1 MYKPMTQREMD
12 QYFHSAGDAA
22 ERKNSFVPEIYDKY
36 NVKRGLRNDDGTGVL
51 VGLTEIGDVHGYIID
66 ESEKIPIEGKLFYRG
81 IDVYDLVNG
90 FIADNRF
97 GFEECACLLL
107 FGELPKRSQLE
118 NFKRV
123 LGTMRKIPEDFVRA
137 NILNAP
143 SPDVM
148 NKLARLVLTMYAFD
162 SKADDTSAP
171 NLLRQS
177 MGLIAKF
184 PEMVAYGYQAK
195 AHYLDGKSLYIHNPD
210 PELSTAENL
219 LMLLRSS
226 KEYTDL
232 EARVLDLALVLHA
245 EHGGGNNSTFATH
258 VISSTGTDIYSS
270 IAAAVGSLKGPKHG
284 GANNKVIGMMEE
296 LKREVNDWGSDT
308 QIRDYLVRLL
318 RKQAFDRSGLI
329 YGIGH
334 AVYTLS
340 DPRCVLLKGQAKK
353 LAAQVNRTDEFELME
368 RVEKLAPEVFREI
381 RNIDKAMCANVDFYS
396 GFVYDMLSIPI
407 ELNTPIFAVSRIV
420 GWCAHIIEEQING
433 GKIIRPAYKCI
444 KNRIPYSRL
453 SDRG

>member
-1 MYKPMTQREMD
+1 MTQGELSD
-12 QYFHSAGDAA
+12 YFLSAGEAA
-22 ERKNSFVPEIYDKY
+22 ERKNSFIPEIYNKY

-51 VGLTEIGDVHGYIID
+51 VGLTEIGDVHAYIID
-66 ESEKIPIEGKLFYRG
+66 EGEKIPVEGRLLYRG

-90 FIADNRF
+90 FNEDNRF

-107 FGELPKRSQLE
+107 FGEMPKRSQLE

-123 LGTMRKIPEDFVRA
+123 LGSMRKIPEDFVRA

-162 SKADDTSAP
+162 GNADDTSAP

-177 MGLIAKF
+177 MDLIAKF

-195 AHYLDGKSLYIHNPD
+195 SHYLDGKSLYIHNPD

-219 LMLLRSS
+219 LMLLRPS

-232 EARVLDLALVLHA
+232 EAKVLDLALVLHA

-284 GANNKVIGMMEE
+284 GANNKVIGMMDE
-296 LKREVNDWGSDT
+296 LKREVNDWGSDA
-308 QIRDYLVRLL
+308 QIREYLVRLI
-318 RKQAFDRSGLI
+318 RKQAFDRTGLI

-353 LAAQVNRTDEFELME
+353 LAAQVNRKEEFELME
-368 RVEKLAPEVFREI
+368 RVEALAPEIFKEI
-381 RNIDKAMCANVDFYS
+381 RNIDKPMCANVDFYS
-396 GFVYDMLSIPI
+396 GFVYDMLSIPV

-420 GWCAHIIEEQING
+420 GWCAHIIEEQLNG

-444 KNRIPYSRL
+444 KNRGQYTRL
-453 SDRG
+453 SDRS

>member
-1 MYKPMTQREMD
+1 MT
-12 QYFHSAGDAA
+12 
-22 ERKNSFVPEIYDKY
+22 I
-36 NVKRGLRNDDGTGVL
+36 VL
-51 VGLTEIGDVHGYIID
+51 VSKNVHVF
-66 ESEKIPIEGKLFYRG
+66 S
-81 IDVYDLVNG
+81 
-90 FIADNRF
+90 
-97 GFEECACLLL
+97 

-177 MGLIAKF
+177 MDLIAKF

-270 IAAAVGSLKGPKHG
+270 CNSSWKLEHAVVQIKYWHDGRLS
-284 GANNKVIGMMEE
+284 
-296 LKREVNDWGSDT
+296 EVNDWEMT
-308 QIRDYLVRLL
+308 HR
-318 RKQAFDRSGLI
+318 
-329 YGIGH
+329 
-334 AVYTLS
+334 
-340 DPRCVLLKGQAKK
+340 
-353 LAAQVNRTDEFELME
+353 
-368 RVEKLAPEVFREI
+368 
-381 RNIDKAMCANVDFYS
+381 
-396 GFVYDMLSIPI
+396 
-407 ELNTPIFAVSRIV
+407 
-420 GWCAHIIEEQING
+420 
-433 GKIIRPAYKCI
+433 
-444 KNRIPYSRL
+444 
-453 SDRG
+453 

>member
-1 MYKPMTQREMD
+1 MNQEELNN
-12 QYFHSAGDAA
+12 YFLSAGEAA
-22 ERKNSFVPEIYDKY
+22 ERKNSFIPEIYDKY
-36 NVKRGLRNDDGTGVL
+36 NVKRGLRNDDGTGVP
-51 VGLTEIGDVHGYIID
+51 VGLTEIGDVRAYII
-66 ESEKIPIEGKLFYRG
+66 EEGEKVPLDGKLIYRG
-81 IDVYDLVNG
+81 IDVYQLVNG
-90 FIADNRF
+90 FIEDDRF

-107 FGELPKRSQLE
+107 FGELPKPSQLD
-118 NFKRV
+118 NFRSV

-162 SKADDTSAP
+162 DKADDTNAP

-177 MGLIAKF
+177 MDLIAKF

-195 AHYLDGKSLYIHNPD
+195 SHYLDGKSLYIHNPD

-219 LMLLRSS
+219 LMLLRPS

-232 EARVLDLALVLHA
+232 EAKVLDLALVLHA

-270 IAAAVGSLKGPKHG
+270 ISAAVGSLKGPKHG

-296 LKREVNDWGSDT
+296 LKREVNDWGSDA
-308 QIRDYLVRLL
+308 QIRDFLVRLM

-353 LAAQVNRTDEFELME
+353 LAEQVNRTDEFELME
-368 RVEKLAPEVFREI
+368 RVERLAPEVFKEI
-381 RNIDKAMCANVDFYS
+381 RNIDKAICANVDFYS

-444 KNRIPYSRL
+444 KKRNQYIKL
-453 SDRG
+453 GHRG